1 MPIELLPLHG
11 DAITPH
17 LAPLAQLRLTVFRE
31 WPYLYDGTLAAEL
44 DYLHSYLASPRSIVV
59 LARDGDQIVGA
70 TTGLPLA
77 DAHEEFQT
85 PFRDSPWSPDD
96 IFYLG
101 ESVLLAPYRG
111 QGLGHAFFDHREQH
125 AAALGTFRL
134 TSFCAVQRDPDDP
147 RRPPD
152 YRPLDPFWQKRGYQR
167 QNHLRA
173 RFHWKEV
180 NAPGETRNTLTFWT
194 KPVAAVSNRQA
205 DYQPR

>member
-1 MPIELLPLHG
+1 MQLLPLHG
-11 DAITPH
+11 SSITPH
-17 LAPLAQLRLTVFRE
+17 LDALAQLRLTVFRE
-31 WPYLYDGTLAAEL
+31 WPYLYDGTLADEL
-44 DYLHSYLASPRSIVV
+44 DYLHTYASSPRSIVL
-59 LARDGDQIVGA
+59 LALDGTKVIGA

-77 DAHEEFQT
+77 EAHEEFQA
-85 PFRDSPWSPDD
+85 PFRVSPWSPAD

-134 TSFCAVQRDPDDP
+134 TSFCAVQRAPLDP
-147 RRPPD
+147 RRPTD

-167 QNHLRA
+167 QDHLRA
-173 RFHWKEV
+173 HFHWKEV

-194 KPVAAVSNRQA
+194 KPLPAVSN
-205 DYQPR
+205 QPCSA